1 MAAFTFKQSSLDTG
15 FMSCSICVCSTQAI
29 WRAESPLLERLSL
42 KIYAAGSTLSC
53 ALSPCPLLLCIDVKD
68 GEGHASP
75 ACLRGHGSAL
85 NAEGELRLLICEIK

>member
-42 KIYAAGSTLSC
+42 KIYTAGSTLSC

-75 ACLRGHGSAL
+75 TCLRGHGSAL